1 VGLANR
7 LELLVILEAEA
18 QGAQTDALRAFWRN
32 IAACFRDRPNVFFA
46 ARSLRF
52 ADVIRQSGAG
62 QPVIITDSVSP
73 RNAGGDL
80 IYQVTPR
87 YAAPKSRHFGMA
99 EIPVLTDGLDP
110 EIDRASGECAA
121 FPADPGQASDLVESI
136 LTGFDE
142 QKTSL
147 SFFTP
152 GKLISDYRYF
162 IGTKLDSGWTC
173 GRPEDGTTGTGLIL
187 LSHFWSTTPLGRLAL
202 GPASFRWRSEGNLRG
217 GEEW

>member
-142 QKTSL
+142 QTISWTL
-147 SFFTP
+147 SSFTP
-152 GKLISDYRYF
+152 GKSSRIIAIHWHEAR
-162 IGTKLDSGWTC
+162 
-173 GRPEDGTTGTGLIL
+173 
-187 LSHFWSTTPLGRLAL
+187 
-202 GPASFRWRSEGNLRG
+202 FRMDLR
-217 GEEW
+217 